1 MVERRVPLLVSVEG
15 KKVSTLLSTPPG
27 GLDSATGLVVLAHG
41 AEGGMDHPLLI
52 AVAEGLAASGWIAA
66 RFNFP
71 YREAGR
77 KTPDPEARLE
87 ATWLAVTDAL
97 RERLEGRKLRLV
109 VGGKSLG
116 AYIGA
121 GLVAA
126 GVLEAEAL
134 VFLGYPLHRPGIEE
148 GLRDGPLRAI
158 DKPMLFLAGARDR
171 MCRLDLLE
179 RALEGKPGRV
189 VHPIAGADHTLETQR
204 REPGVREKHFHELAD
219 VVISWL
225 GSTKVS
231 QLTRRK
237 KAVR

>member
-1 MVERRVPLLVSVEG
+1 VIERRYPLVVPVEG
-15 KKVSTLLSTPPG
+15 KKVSAILSTPPG
-27 GLDSATGLVVLAHG
+27 GLEQATGLVVLAHG
-41 AEGGMDHPLLI
+41 AESGMDHPLLI
-52 AVAEGLAASGWIAA
+52 SVAEALAAAGWIAA

-77 KTPDPEARLE
+77 KTPDPETRLE

-109 VGGKSLG
+109 IGGKSLG

-126 GVLEAEAL
+126 GVLDAEAL

-148 GLRDGPLRAI
+148 GLRDGPLRQI
-158 DKPMLFLAGARDR
+158 EKPMLFLAGARDR
-171 MCRLDLLE
+171 MCRLDLL
-179 RALEGKPGRV
+179 AKVLEGKPGRV
-189 VHPIAGADHTLETQR
+189 IHAIAGADHTLERQR
-204 REPGVREKHFHELAD
+204 REPAVREKHFHELAD

-225 GSTKVS
+225 ARNGGGKKP
-231 QLTRRK
+231 RK
-237 KAVR
+237 K